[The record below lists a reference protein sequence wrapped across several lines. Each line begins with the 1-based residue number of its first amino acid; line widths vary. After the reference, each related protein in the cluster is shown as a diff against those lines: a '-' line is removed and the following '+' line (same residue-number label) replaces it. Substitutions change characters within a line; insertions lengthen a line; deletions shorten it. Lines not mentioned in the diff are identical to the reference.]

1 MAMLDITSANA
12 IVALSVE
19 GLFSTT
25 LEHFSADS
33 SFTSDTVQAAETRM
47 GVDGHMAAGF
57 TPAIK
62 TVTINLEAGSPS
74 LTFMQLLRQAQ
85 EANLKPYTVQMVIS
99 IPSIG
104 RRYTF
109 SEGVL
114 QSFKDLPDG
123 QTVLSPSQWVFHF
136 EGLSVEGL

>member
-1 MAMLDITSANA
+1 MLDITSANA
-12 IVALSVE
+12 TVAVSVG
-19 GLFSTT
+19 GLFSVN
-25 LEHFSADS
+25 LENFSADS

-74 LTFMQLLRQAQ
+74 TEYMQLLRQAQ
-85 EANLKPYTVQMVIS
+85 EVNMKPYKVQLVVS
-99 IPSIG
+99 IPSIKK
-104 RRYTF
+104 RYTF

-114 QSFKDLPDG
+114 QSYKDLPDG
-123 QTVLSPSQWVFHF
+123 QNVLSPTQWVFHF
-136 EGLSVEGL
+136 EGMSAEGL

>member
-1 MAMLDITSANA
+1 MLDITSANA
-12 IVALSVE
+12 TVAMSVAE
-19 GLFSTT
+19 GLFSIN
-25 LEHFSADS
+25 LENFSADS

-62 TVTINLEAGSPS
+62 TITINLEAGSPS
-74 LTFMQLLRQAQ
+74 TEYMQLLRQVQ
-85 EANLKPYTVQMVIS
+85 EVNMKPYKVQMVIS

-104 RRYTF
+104 KRYTF

-114 QSFKDLPDG
+114 QSYQDLPDG
-123 QTVLSPSQWVFHF
+123 QNVLSPTQWVFHF
-136 EGLSVEGL
+136 EGMSAEGL

>member
-1 MAMLDITSANA
+1 MLDITSANA
-12 IVALSVE
+12 TVALSVG
-19 GLFSTT
+19 GLFSVN
-25 LEHFSADS
+25 LENFSADS

-62 TVTINLEAGSPS
+62 TITINLEAGSPS
-74 LTFMQLLRQAQ
+74 TEYMQLLRQVQ
-85 EANLKPYTVQMVIS
+85 EVNMKPYKVNMVIS

-104 RRYTF
+104 KRYTF

-114 QSFKDLPDG
+114 QSYKDLPDG
-123 QTVLSPSQWVFHF
+123 QNVLSPTQWVFHF
-136 EGLSVEGL
+136 EGMSAEGL

>member
-1 MAMLDITSANA
+1 MLDITSANA
-12 IVALSVE
+12 TVAVSVG
-19 GLFSTT
+19 GLFSVT
-25 LEHFSADS
+25 LENFSADS

-62 TVTINLEAGSPS
+62 TITINLEAGSPS
-74 LTFMQLLRQAQ
+74 TEYMQLLRQVQ
-85 EANLKPYTVQMVIS
+85 EVNMKPYKVQMVIS

-104 RRYTF
+104 KRYTF

-114 QSFKDLPDG
+114 QSYKDLPDG
-123 QTVLSPSQWVFHF
+123 QNVLSPTQWVFHF
-136 EGLSVEGL
+136 EGMSAEGL

>member
-1 MAMLDITSANA
+1 MLDITSANA
-12 IVALSVE
+12 IVAVSVG
-19 GLFSTT
+19 GLFSVN
-25 LEHFSADS
+25 LENFSADS

-74 LTFMQLLRQAQ
+74 TEYMQLLRQVQ
-85 EANLKPYTVQMVIS
+85 EVNMKPYKVQMVIS

-104 RRYTF
+104 KRYTF

-114 QSFKDLPDG
+114 QSYKDLPDG
-123 QTVLSPSQWVFHF
+123 QNVLSPTQWVFHF
-136 EGLSVEGL
+136 EGMSAEGL

>member
-1 MAMLDITSANA
+1 MLDITSANA
-12 IVALSVE
+12 TVALSVG
-19 GLFSTT
+19 GLFSVN
-25 LEHFSADS
+25 LENFSADS

-62 TVTINLEAGSPS
+62 TITINLEAGSPS
-74 LTFMQLLRQAQ
+74 TEYMQLLRQVQ
-85 EANLKPYTVQMVIS
+85 EVNMKPYKVQMVIS

-104 RRYTF
+104 KRYTF

-114 QSFKDLPDG
+114 QSYKDLPDW
-123 QTVLSPSQWVFHF
+123 QNVLSPTQWVFHF
-136 EGLSVEGL
+136 EGMSAEGL

>member
-1 MAMLDITSANA
+1 MLDITSANA
-12 IVALSVE
+12 TVAMSVE
-19 GLFSTT
+19 GGLFSIN

-33 SFTSDTVQAAETRM
+33 SFTTDTVQAAETRM
-47 GVDGHMAAGF
+47 GVDGHMAAGY

-74 LTFMQLLRQAQ
+74 TVYMQLLRQVQ
-85 EANLKPYTVQMVIS
+85 EVNMRPYKVQMVIS
-99 IPSIG
+99 VPSIG

-114 QSFKDLPDG
+114 QSYKDLPDG
-123 QTVLSPSQWVFHF
+123 QNVLSATQWVFHF
-136 EGLSVEGL
+136 EDMGAEGL

>member
-1 MAMLDITSANA
+1 MLDITSANA
-12 IVALSVE
+12 TVALSVG
-19 GLFSTT
+19 GLFSVN
-25 LEHFSADS
+25 LENFSADS

-62 TVTINLEAGSPS
+62 TITINLEAGSPS
-74 LTFMQLLRQAQ
+74 TEYMQLLRQVQ
-85 EANLKPYTVQMVIS
+85 EVNMKPYKVNMVIS

-104 RRYTF
+104 KRYTF

-114 QSFKDLPDG
+114 QSYKDLPDG
-123 QTVLSPSQWVFHF
+123 QNVLSPTQWVFHF
-136 EGLSVEGL
+136 EGMSAEGI

>member
-1 MAMLDITSANA
+1 MLDITSANA
-12 IVALSVE
+12 TVAMSVG
-19 GLFSTT
+19 GLFSVN
-25 LEHFSADS
+25 LENFSADS

-62 TVTINLEAGSPS
+62 TITINLEAGSPS
-74 LTFMQLLRQAQ
+74 TEYMQLLRQVQ
-85 EANLKPYTVQMVIS
+85 EVNMKPYKVNMVVS

-104 RRYTF
+104 KRYTF

-114 QSFKDLPDG
+114 QSYKDLPDG
-123 QTVLSPSQWVFHF
+123 QNVLSPTQWVFHF
-136 EGLSVEGL
+136 ESMSAEGL

>member
-1 MAMLDITSANA
+1 MLDITSANA
-12 IVALSVE
+12 TVAVSVG
-19 GLFSTT
+19 GLFSVN
-25 LEHFSADS
+25 LENFSADS

-62 TVTINLEAGSPS
+62 TITINLEAGSPS
-74 LTFMQLLRQAQ
+74 TEYMQLLRQVQ
-85 EANLKPYTVQMVIS
+85 EVNMKPYKVNMVIS

-104 RRYTF
+104 KRYTF

-114 QSFKDLPDG
+114 QSYKDLPDG
-123 QTVLSPSQWVFHF
+123 QNVLSPTQWVFHF
-136 EGLSVEGL
+136 ESMSAEGL

>member
-1 MAMLDITSANA
+1 MLDITSANA
-12 IVALSVE
+12 TVALSVG
-19 GLFSTT
+19 GLFSVN
-25 LEHFSADS
+25 LENFSADS

-62 TVTINLEAGSPS
+62 TITINLEAGSPS
-74 LTFMQLLRQAQ
+74 TEYMQLLRQVQ
-85 EANLKPYTVQMVIS
+85 EVNMKPYKVNMVIS

-104 RRYTF
+104 KRYTF

-114 QSFKDLPDG
+114 QSYKDLPDG
-123 QTVLSPSQWVFHF
+123 QNVLSPTQWVFHF
-136 EGLSVEGL
+136 EDMSSEGM

>member
-1 MAMLDITSANA
+1 MLDITSANA
-12 IVALSVE
+12 VVAMEAE
-19 GLFSTT
+19 GLFSIN
-25 LEHFSADS
+25 LENFSADS

-74 LTFMQLLRQAQ
+74 AEFMGLLKQAQ
-85 EANLKPYTVQMVIS
+85 ETNLKTYKIQMVIS

-104 RRYTF
+104 KRY
-109 SEGVL
+109 SYSNGVL
-114 QSFKDLPDG
+114 QSYKDLPDG
-123 QTVLSPSQWVFHF
+123 QNVLSPTQWVFHF
-136 EGLSVEGL
+136 EGLSVEGI

>member
-1 MAMLDITSANA
+1 MLDITSANA
-12 IVALSVE
+12 TVAMSVAE
-19 GLFSTT
+19 GLFSIN
-25 LEHFSADS
+25 LENFSADS

-62 TVTINLEAGSPS
+62 TITINLEAGSPS
-74 LTFMQLLRQAQ
+74 TEYMQLLRQVQ
-85 EANLKPYTVQMVIS
+85 EVNMKPYKVQMVIS

-104 RRYTF
+104 KRYTF

-114 QSFKDLPDG
+114 QSYKDLPDG
-123 QTVLSPSQWVFHF
+123 QNVLSPTQWVFHF
-136 EGLSVEGL
+136 EGMSAEGL

>member
-1 MAMLDITSANA
+1 MLDITSANA
-12 IVALSVE
+12 TVAVSVG
-19 GLFSTT
+19 GLFSVN
-25 LEHFSADS
+25 LENFSADS

-62 TVTINLEAGSPS
+62 TITINLEAGSPS
-74 LTFMQLLRQAQ
+74 TEYMQLLRQVQ
-85 EANLKPYTVQMVIS
+85 EVNMKPYKVQMVIS

-104 RRYTF
+104 KRYTF

-114 QSFKDLPDG
+114 QSYKDLPDG
-123 QTVLSPSQWVFHF
+123 QNVLSPTQWVFHYEGMSA
-136 EGLSVEGL
+136 EGL